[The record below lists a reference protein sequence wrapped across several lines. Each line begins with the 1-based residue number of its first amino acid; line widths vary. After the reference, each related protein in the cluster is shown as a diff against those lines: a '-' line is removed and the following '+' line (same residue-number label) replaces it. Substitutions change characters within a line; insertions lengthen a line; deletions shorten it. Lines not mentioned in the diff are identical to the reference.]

1 MSKNTAVLIALVGL
15 LALTGVTLVLRS
27 EPIEA
32 DLEQRVEQALAAYAI
47 TGLGIEA
54 RGRDLY
60 LSGEI
65 PNELARDPVGDIAR
79 SVWGVRDVDISA
91 LRQRGLPVERDDLLG
106 PRLDKSRIVRL
117 PGEPSNRMNPLTCQ
131 RTLARLAAVSQIYFE
146 AGTASPM
153 PQSYP
158 LLNDLATV
166 VHQCPDTRIAIG
178 GHTDTASEGG
188 AGLRLSLARAGAVGR
203 FFEEAGIRAD
213 RIQVIGYGD
222 SQPLAGND
230 TATGRAVNR
239 RISLDLLPGQ

>member
-15 LALTGVTLVLRS
+15 LLLTWITLVLRS
-27 EPIEA
+27 EAIEA
-32 DLEQRVEQALAAYAI
+32 DLQQRVEQALAAYAI

-65 PNELARDPVGDIAR
+65 PNELARDPVDDIAR
-79 SVWGVRDVDISA
+79 SVWGVRDVDTSA
-91 LRQRGLPVERDDLLG
+91 LRQRVLPVERDDLLE
-106 PRLDKSRIVRL
+106 PRLDKGKIVSL
-117 PGEPSNRMNPLTCQ
+117 AGESSDPMDRETCQ
-131 RTLARLAAVSQIYFE
+131 RTLVRLAAVSRIYFE

-153 PQSYP
+153 PRSYP

-178 GHTDTASEGG
+178 GHTDSDSEHG
-188 AGLRLSLARAGAVGR
+188 AAPRLSLARAGAVGR

-213 RIQVIGYGD
+213 RIQIVAYGG
-222 SQPLAGND
+222 SQPLAGNE
-230 TATGRAVNR
+230 TATGRAANR

>member
-79 SVWGVRDVDISA
+79 SVWGVRDVDVSA
-91 LRQRGLPVERDDLLG
+91 LRQRVLPVERDDLLG

-131 RTLARLAAVSQIYFE
+131 RTLARLAAVSRIYFE
-146 AGTASPM
+146 AGTAAPM

-178 GHTDTASEGG
+178 GHTDTASEGE

-203 FFEEAGIRAD
+203 FFEEAGIRGD
-213 RIQVIGYGD
+213 RIQVIAYGGG
-222 SQPLAGND
+222 QPLAGND